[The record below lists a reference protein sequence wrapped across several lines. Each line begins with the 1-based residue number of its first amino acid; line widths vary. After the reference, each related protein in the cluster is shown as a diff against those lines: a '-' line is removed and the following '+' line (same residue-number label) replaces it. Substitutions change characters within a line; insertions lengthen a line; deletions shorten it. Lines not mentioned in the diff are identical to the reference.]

1 MKIKFSKK
9 TKSISVFFDHKE
21 TIIRYWG
28 KLKFDWFTIYD
39 PNYEKNN

>member
-9 TKSISVFFDHKE
+9 SISIYTNRKE
-21 TIIRYWG
+21 IIMRYWG
-28 KLKFDWFTIYD
+28 KLKFDWFTIYN